1 MVIPHFSSGAIGHG
15 SRSTPRPL
23 ARSTRPGHARRGAAF
38 RSWDDRVAVV
48 DELART
54 PGFQRLRAELITV
67 AELQG
72 DDHVLDVGAGT
83 GLLALAAAPRVRR
96 VTAIDISAPVCDE
109 LRRRVAASQLDNVD
123 VRVADAVDLPLAD
136 NSVDVALS
144 NYCLHHLP
152 NDQKIKAFAEI
163 ARVLRPGGRFVL
175 GDMMFEISLRA
186 SRDRTVLTRFARA
199 MLRRGPAGIIRLAR
213 NAGRLLVGRSEHPAS
228 VEWHA
233 DALKRTGFVDVSTR
247 ALANEGGVAIG
258 HLPERPAREPNRP
271 ST

>member
-1 MVIPHFSSGAIGHG
+1 M
-15 SRSTPRPL
+15 
-23 ARSTRPGHARRGAAF
+23 
-38 RSWDDRVAVV
+38 AVV

-54 PGFQRLRAELITV
+54 PGFQRLRGELI
-67 AELQG
+67 ALAQLHA

-109 LRRRVAASQLDNVD
+109 LRARVDASQLDNVD

-152 NDQKIKAFAEI
+152 NDQKIEVFAEI

-228 VEWHA
+228 VEWHV
-233 DALKRTGFVDVSTR
+233 DALERAGFVDVFSR
-247 ALANEGGVAIG
+247 ALANEGGVAVG
-258 HLPERPAREPNRP
+258 HLP
-271 ST
+271 